1 MTNIESKK
9 KSFEEQAQGV
19 RATVADTLE
28 SAADSVRSAADDSIH
43 KINDLANEA
52 EKKLDSTASCVRSWA
67 GGNLLGGLRKKV
79 NRNPVRSLA
88 LAAAIGLL
96 AGVSWKTS
104 R

>member
-9 KSFEEQAQGV
+9 KSLEEQDQGV

-28 SAADSVRSAADDSIH
+28 SAADSVRSAANDSIH
-43 KINDLANEA
+43 KINDLANDA
-52 EKKLDSTASCVRSWA
+52 EMKLDSTASCVRTWA
-67 GGNLLGGLRKKV
+67 GGKLVGNLRSKIH
-79 NRNPVRSLA
+79 RNPVGSLA
-88 LAAAIGLL
+88 VAAAIGLL